1 MAIDEIK
8 STLGIRSFI
17 SKADLTP
24 GKVIQFT
31 YDGEQKYA
39 LVLNPEWE
47 GKLHALSIKDINLSK
62 LIEIRKLIGSETD
75 GQVLY
80 SKFRNSNL
88 VADRPYRT
96 YLLSKVSTL
105 REVFV
110 KEEILKKA
118 EVEVTENMY
127 GE

>member
-1 MAIDEIK
+1 MAIDEII
-8 STLGIRSFI
+8 STLGVRSFV
-17 SKADLTP
+17 SRRDLKP

-47 GKLHALSIKDINLSK
+47 GKLHALSIRDVNVSK
-62 LIEIRKLIGSETD
+62 FIEIRKLVGNDTD
-75 GQVLY
+75 GQLLY
-80 SKFRNSNL
+80 NRFRNSTL
-88 VADRPYRT
+88 LTDRPYRT

-105 REVFV
+105 REIFV

-118 EVEVTENMY
+118 EVTENMY

>member
-1 MAIDEIK
+1 MAIDEIR
-8 STLGIRSFI
+8 STLGIRSFL
-17 SKADLTP
+17 SKKDLTP

-39 LVLNPEWE
+39 LVLNPRWE
-47 GKLHALSIKDINLSK
+47 GKLHALSIKDINMSK
-62 LIEIRKLIGSETD
+62 FIEIRKLVGGIDD

-80 SKFRNSNL
+80 TKFRNSSL
-88 VADRPYRT
+88 LTDRPYRT

-105 REVFV
+105 REVYI
-110 KEEILKKA
+110 KEEVLKKA
-118 EVEVTENMY
+118 EVTENMY

>member
-1 MAIDEIK
+1 MAIDEIR
-8 STLGIRSFI
+8 STLGIRSFV
-17 SKADLTP
+17 SRKDLTP

-47 GKLHALSIKDINLSK
+47 GKLHALSIKDVNLSK
-62 LIEIRKLIGSETD
+62 FIQIRQLVGSDTD
-75 GQVLY
+75 GQLLY

-110 KEEILKKA
+110 KEEVLKKA
-118 EVEVTENMY
+118 EVTENMY

>member
-8 STLGIRSFI
+8 STLGIRSFV
-17 SKADLTP
+17 SKGDLTP

-39 LVLNPEWE
+39 LVLNPEWQ
-47 GKLHALSIKDINLSK
+47 GKLHALSLKDIDISK
-62 LIEIRKLIGSETD
+62 FIGIRKLVGSDTD
-75 GQVLY
+75 GELLY
-80 SKFRNSNL
+80 SKFRGSTF

-110 KEEILKKA
+110 KEEVLKKA
-118 EVEVTENMY
+118 EVTENMY

>member
-8 STLGIRSFI
+8 STLGIRSFV
-17 SKADLTP
+17 SKDNLIP

-47 GKLHALSIKDINLSK
+47 GKLHALSIKDVNISKFIQIRNLV
-62 LIEIRKLIGSETD
+62 GDDTD
-75 GQVLY
+75 GEILY
-80 SKFRNSNL
+80 AKFRTSTL

-105 REVFV
+105 REVYV
-110 KEEILKKA
+110 KEEVLKEAAK
-118 EVEVTENMY
+118 VTENMY

>member
-1 MAIDEIK
+1 MAIDEIR
-8 STLGIRSFI
+8 STLGIRSFV
-17 SKADLTP
+17 SRRDLTP

-47 GKLHALSIKDINLSK
+47 GKLHALSIKDVNISK
-62 LIEIRKLIGSETD
+62 FIEIRKLVGKDTD
-75 GQVLY
+75 SQLLY
-80 SKFRNSNL
+80 NKFRNSSL
-88 VADRPYRT
+88 LMDRPYRT

-105 REVFV
+105 REVFI
-110 KEEILKKA
+110 KEEVLKKA
-118 EVEVTENMY
+118 EVTENMY

>member
-8 STLGIRSFI
+8 STLGIRSFV
-17 SKADLTP
+17 SRKDLTP

-47 GKLHALSIKDINLSK
+47 GKLHALSIKDVNLSK
-62 LIEIRKLIGSETD
+62 FIEIRKLVGSDND
-75 GQVLY
+75 GQLLY
-80 SKFRNSNL
+80 SKFRNSSL

-110 KEEILKKA
+110 KEEVLRKA
-118 EVEVTENMY
+118 EVTENMY

>member
-1 MAIDEIK
+1 MAIDEIR
-8 STLGIRSFI
+8 STLGIRSFV
-17 SKADLTP
+17 SKGDLTP

-39 LVLNPEWE
+39 LVLNPEWR
-47 GKLHALSIKDINLSK
+47 GKLHALSLKDIDLSK
-62 LIEIRKLIGSETD
+62 FVQIRKLVGKETD
-75 GQVLY
+75 GALLY
-80 SKFRNSNL
+80 SKFRGSPF

-96 YLLSKVSTL
+96 YLLSKISTL

-110 KEEILKKA
+110 KEEVLKKA
-118 EVEVTENMY
+118 EVTENMY

>member
-1 MAIDEIK
+1 MAIDEIR
-8 STLGIRSFI
+8 STLGVRSFV
-17 SKADLTP
+17 SRKDLTP

-47 GKLHALSIKDINLSK
+47 GKLHALSIRDVNVSK
-62 LIEIRKLIGSETD
+62 FIEIRKLVGSDTD
-75 GQVLY
+75 GQLLY
-80 SKFRNSNL
+80 NRFRNSTL
-88 VADRPYRT
+88 LTDRPYRT

-105 REVFV
+105 REIFV

-118 EVEVTENMY
+118 EVTENMY

>member
-8 STLGIRSFI
+8 STLGIRSFV
-17 SKADLTP
+17 SKGDLTS

-39 LVLNPEWE
+39 LVLNPDWQ
-47 GKLHALSIKDINLSK
+47 GKLHALSLKDIDLSK
-62 LIEIRKLIGSETD
+62 FVQIRKLVGKETD
-75 GQVLY
+75 GELLY
-80 SKFRNSNL
+80 SKFRESTF
-88 VADRPYRT
+88 VANRPYRT

-110 KEEILKKA
+110 KEEVLKKA
-118 EVEVTENMY
+118 EVTENIY

>member
-1 MAIDEIK
+1 MAIEQIRGV
-8 STLGIRSFI
+8 LGIRSFT
-17 SKADLTP
+17 SEKYLTP

-39 LVLNPEWE
+39 LVLNPRWD
-47 GKLHALSIKDINLSK
+47 GKLHALSIKDVDINK
-62 LIEIRKLIGSETD
+62 FVQIRELVGAETNGD
-75 GQVLY
+75 VLY
-80 SKFRNSNL
+80 SKFRASTL

-96 YLLSKVSTL
+96 YLLSKVSAL

-110 KEEILKKA
+110 KEEVLK
-118 EVEVTENMY
+118 EVVKVTENMY

>member
-1 MAIDEIK
+1 MAIEQIRG
-8 STLGIRSFI
+8 TLGIRSFVSRDNLI
-17 SKADLTP
+17 P

-47 GKLHALSIKDINLSK
+47 GKLHALSIKDVNISKFIQIRNLV
-62 LIEIRKLIGSETD
+62 GDDTD
-75 GQVLY
+75 GEILY
-80 SKFRNSNL
+80 AKFRTSTL

-105 REVFV
+105 REVYV
-110 KEEILKKA
+110 KEEVLK
-118 EVEVTENMY
+118 EVAKVTENMY

>member
-1 MAIDEIK
+1 MAIDEIR
-8 STLGIRSFI
+8 STLGIRSFVLRR
-17 SKADLTP
+17 DLTP

-47 GKLHALSIKDINLSK
+47 GKLHALSIKDVNISK
-62 LIEIRKLIGSETD
+62 FIEIRKLVGKDTD
-75 GQVLY
+75 SQLLY
-80 SKFRNSNL
+80 NKFRNSSL
-88 VADRPYRT
+88 LMDRPYRT

-105 REVFV
+105 REVFI
-110 KEEILKKA
+110 KEEVLKKA
-118 EVEVTENMY
+118 EVTENMY

>member
-1 MAIDEIK
+1 MAIDEIR
-8 STLGIRSFI
+8 STLGIRSFV
-17 SKADLTP
+17 SKGDLTS

-39 LVLNPEWE
+39 LVLNPEWQ
-47 GKLHALSIKDINLSK
+47 GKLHALSLKDIDLSK
-62 LIEIRKLIGSETD
+62 FVQIRKLVGKETD
-75 GQVLY
+75 GELLY
-80 SKFRNSNL
+80 SKFRKSTF

-96 YLLSKVSTL
+96 YLLSKVSTI

-110 KEEILKKA
+110 KEEVLKKA
-118 EVEVTENMY
+118 EVTENIY

>member
-1 MAIDEIK
+1 MAIDEIR
-8 STLGIRSFI
+8 STLGIRSFV
-17 SKADLTP
+17 SKGDLTP

-47 GKLHALSIKDINLSK
+47 GKLHALSIKDVTLSK
-62 LIEIRKLIGSETD
+62 FIEIRKLVGSDTD
-75 GQVLY
+75 GQLLY
-80 SKFRNSNL
+80 SKFRNSSL

-96 YLLSKVSTL
+96 YLLSKISTL

-110 KEEILKKA
+110 KEEVLNKA
-118 EVEVTENMY
+118 EVTENMY